1 MINLSECLEH
11 IQENLVIVDAV
22 EDYIAKPQNIKDFC
36 GQLIPAFDNNK
47 QGIIFDYF
55 KMVEYN
61 TPEILSSVEKDGNAM
76 VEFDISYTIQFF
88 QKQNC
93 IAKVSAYS
101 KGKCSFLIK
110 EDVWYMDISI
120 LELKNIKEKFEY
132 LI

>member
-1 MINLSECLEH
+1 MTLSECLAD

-36 GQLIPAFDNNK
+36 GNLIPVFDDNK
-47 QGIIFDYF
+47 QGIIFDYLE
-55 KMVEYN
+55 MVDYN
-61 TPEILSSVEKDGNAM
+61 KPEILSSEEKDGNAM
-76 VEFDISYTIQFF
+76 VEFGVSYTIEFF
-88 QKQNC
+88 QRQNC

-101 KGKCSFLIK
+101 EGKCNFLIK
-110 EDVWYMDISI
+110 EDVWYMDIRI